1 MKNHRLIVPLRKL
14 LNKGKSLVFLY
25 GMKKDEIYY
34 YDYIKGIVNEKDTF
48 KYATLFSNTDEILFS
63 DYYIQI
69 DSIEIKVF
77 TKRENF
83 IEEVTDKFLS
93 GDNLDHKLNNLEK
106 KLRNLDKKCFIYI
119 HNFDWLSELY
129 SPTKDRTLKIIK
141 FIKTWSEIKDTKV
154 VVNVVNIDLL
164 NDYNL
169 DIESSIYIGN
179 PSAKEIQKMYLR
191 IFLSETSKVNLKM
204 TDLFNTLSEI
214 SYIISSSNKSL
225 KEARRIYNNIVK
237 HNQNYDLNKKD
248 FTDATEKILDEK
260 ITFDDVI
267 LKDETKD
274 KILSAV
280 DSFLNSIK
288 KEDRN
293 ARKGIIL
300 TGPPGT
306 GKTFI
311 VKAIA
316 NERDCFF
323 LAPTLADLKGE
334 YIGHTSAKVK
344 RIFEKARANEPTI
357 LFIDEADTVF
367 TDRNSKEDNDS
378 FLTDMVNQFLVEID
392 GMTTGRQKVFIIAAT
407 NRIESIDPA
416 IRSRLSENIT
426 VGLPGFNERK
436 ELFHKKLLKYNFLF
450 KEKSFQ
456 DEICKK
462 TENMSGRDID
472 NFVKKLYEKVVIK
485 GKYDNLSLLKD
496 DTDTKN
502 IFLEVLEDIEEELV
516 HELRR
521 KLKIEIKTPKEIET
535 EIEDIIGYE
544 NLKNKI
550 LDSIRFLNE
559 TNEEKKIKRLFG
571 IENQYGSILYGSSG
585 NGKTKLVEAIAKK
598 ENLYYIRVL
607 SKDFISNFRNDI
619 LEKINL
625 IFEESKRLAK
635 MTSLRKGILLFFDEF
650 DSLAATNVLTNEV
663 KGTLLDYLGKDNEG
677 GLRNEESKIV
687 FFAATN
693 HYDNIDEAIKRKGR
707 IDIHVEFLNPTEK
720 EGKRILQK
728 KITNDKYIKNIDN
741 NLIDD
746 IYSRIKANKKIKLEN
761 IYKDVALT
769 PNELNP
775 SGSEIVDALKE
786 IKRKSFNMKKIS
798 NNQLIIDNEVIN
810 DFFKI
815 YTNNM

>member
-48 KYATLFSNTDEILFS
+48 KYATLFSNTNEILFS

-77 TKRENF
+77 TKGENF

-288 KEDRN
+288 KEDKN

-344 RIFEKARANEPTI
+344 RIFKKARANEPTI

-367 TDRNSKEDNDS
+367 TDRNSKENNDS

-392 GMTTGRQKVFIIAAT
+392 GMTTGMQKVFIIAAT

-426 VGLPGFNERK
+426 VELPGFNERK

-485 GKYDNLSLLKD
+485 GKYDNFSLLKD
-496 DTDTKN
+496 DDNTKN
-502 IFLEVLEDIEEELV
+502 IFLEVLEDLEEELI

-521 KLKIEIKTPKEIET
+521 KLKIEIKAPKEIET
-535 EIEDIIGYE
+535 EIKDIIGYE

-559 TNEEKKIKRLFG
+559 TNEEKYLKRLFG
-571 IENQYGSILYGSSG
+571 IENQYGLILYGPSG
-585 NGKTKLVEAIAKK
+585 NGKTKLAEAVAKK
-598 ENLYYIRVL
+598 ENLYYIRIL
-607 SKDFISNFRNDI
+607 SKDFINNFKNNI
-619 LEKINL
+619 LEEINL

-650 DSLAATNVLTNEV
+650 DSLAATNTLTNEV
-663 KGTLLDYLGKDNEG
+663 RGTLLDYLGNGNKA
-677 GLRNEESKIV
+677 GLRNEESKII

-693 HYDNIDEAIKRKGR
+693 YYNDIDEAIKRKGR
-707 IDIHVEFLNPTEK
+707 IDTHIEILNPTEN
-720 EGKRILQK
+720 EGKHILQE
-728 KITNDKYIKNIDN
+728 KINNDKYIKNIDN
-741 NLIDD
+741 DLINN
-746 IYSRIKANKKIKLEN
+746 IYLRIKDNKKIKLEN
-761 IYKDVALT
+761 IYKNTKLT
-769 PNELNP
+769 PNDFNP
-775 SGSEIVDALKE
+775 SGSEIVDAFKE
-786 IKRKSFNMKKIS
+786 IKRKAFNMKKIL

>member
-1 MKNHRLIVPLRKL
+1 
-14 LNKGKSLVFLY
+14 
-25 GMKKDEIYY
+25 
-34 YDYIKGIVNEKDTF
+34 
-48 KYATLFSNTDEILFS
+48 
-63 DYYIQI
+63 
-69 DSIEIKVF
+69 
-77 TKRENF
+77 
-83 IEEVTDKFLS
+83 
-93 GDNLDHKLNNLEK
+93 
-106 KLRNLDKKCFIYI
+106 
-119 HNFDWLSELY
+119 
-129 SPTKDRTLKIIK
+129 
-141 FIKTWSEIKDTKV
+141 
-154 VVNVVNIDLL
+154 LL

-288 KEDRN
+288 KEDKN

-344 RIFEKARANEPTI
+344 RIFKKARANEPTI

-367 TDRNSKEDNDS
+367 TDRNSKENNDS

-392 GMTTGRQKVFIIAAT
+392 GMTTGMQKVFIIAAT

-426 VGLPGFNERK
+426 VELPGFNERK

-485 GKYDNLSLLKD
+485 GKYDNFSLLKD
-496 DTDTKN
+496 DDNTKN
-502 IFLEVLEDIEEELV
+502 IFLEVLEDLEEELV

-521 KLKIEIKTPKEIET
+521 KLKIEIKAPKEIET
-535 EIEDIIGYE
+535 EIKDIIGYE

-559 TNEEKKIKRLFG
+559 TNEEKYLKRLFG
-571 IENQYGSILYGSSG
+571 IENQYGLILYGPSG
-585 NGKTKLVEAIAKK
+585 NGKTKLAEAVAKK
-598 ENLYYIRVL
+598 ENLYYIRIL
-607 SKDFISNFRNDI
+607 SKDFINNFKNNI
-619 LEKINL
+619 LEEINL

-650 DSLAATNVLTNEV
+650 DSLAATNTLTNEV
-663 KGTLLDYLGKDNEG
+663 RGTLLDYLGNGNKA
-677 GLRNEESKIV
+677 GLRNEESKII

-693 HYDNIDEAIKRKGR
+693 YYNDIDEAIKRKGR
-707 IDIHVEFLNPTEK
+707 IDTHIEILNPTEN
-720 EGKRILQK
+720 EGKHILQE
-728 KITNDKYIKNIDN
+728 KINNDKYIKNIDN
-741 NLIDD
+741 DLINN
-746 IYSRIKANKKIKLEN
+746 IYLRIKDNKKIKLEN
-761 IYKDVALT
+761 IYKNTKLT
-769 PNELNP
+769 PNDFNP
-775 SGSEIVDALKE
+775 SGSEIVDAFKE
-786 IKRKSFNMKKIS
+786 IKRKAFNMKKIL

>member
-48 KYATLFSNTDEILFS
+48 KYATLFSNTNEILFS

-77 TKRENF
+77 TKGENF

-344 RIFEKARANEPTI
+344 RIFKKARANEPTI

-367 TDRNSKEDNDS
+367 TDRNSKENNDS

-392 GMTTGRQKVFIIAAT
+392 GMTTGMQKVFIIAAT

-426 VGLPGFNERK
+426 VELPGFNERK

-485 GKYDNLSLLKD
+485 GKYDNFSLLKD
-496 DTDTKN
+496 DDNTKN
-502 IFLEVLEDIEEELV
+502 IFLEVLEDLEEELI

-521 KLKIEIKTPKEIET
+521 KLKIEIKAPKEIET
-535 EIEDIIGYE
+535 EIKDIIGYE

-559 TNEEKKIKRLFG
+559 TNEEKYLKRLFG
-571 IENQYGSILYGSSG
+571 IENQYGLILYGPSG
-585 NGKTKLVEAIAKK
+585 NGKTKLAEAVAKK
-598 ENLYYIRVL
+598 ENLYYIRIL
-607 SKDFISNFRNDI
+607 SKDFINNFKNNI
-619 LEKINL
+619 LEEINL

-650 DSLAATNVLTNEV
+650 DSLAATNTLTNEV
-663 KGTLLDYLGKDNEG
+663 RGTLLDYLGNGNKA
-677 GLRNEESKIV
+677 GLRNEESKII

-693 HYDNIDEAIKRKGR
+693 YYNDIDEAIKRKGR
-707 IDIHVEFLNPTEK
+707 IDTHIEILNPTEN
-720 EGKRILQK
+720 EGKHILQE
-728 KITNDKYIKNIDN
+728 KINNDKYIKNIDN
-741 NLIDD
+741 DLINN
-746 IYSRIKANKKIKLEN
+746 IYLRIKDNKKIKLEN
-761 IYKDVALT
+761 IYKNTKLT
-769 PNELNP
+769 PNDFNP
-775 SGSEIVDALKE
+775 SGSEIVDAFKE
-786 IKRKSFNMKKIS
+786 IKRKAFNMKKIL

>member
-48 KYATLFSNTDEILFS
+48 KYATLFSNTNEILFS

-93 GDNLDHKLNNLEK
+93 GDNLEK

-141 FIKTWSEIKDTKV
+141 FIKTWSEIKDTKA

-288 KEDRN
+288 KEDKN

-344 RIFEKARANEPTI
+344 RIFKKARANEPTI

-367 TDRNSKEDNDS
+367 TDRNSKENNDS

-392 GMTTGRQKVFIIAAT
+392 GMTTGMQKVFIIAAT

-426 VGLPGFNERK
+426 VELPGFNERK

-485 GKYDNLSLLKD
+485 GKYDNFSLLKD
-496 DTDTKN
+496 DDNTKN
-502 IFLEVLEDIEEELV
+502 IFLEVLEDLEEELV

-521 KLKIEIKTPKEIET
+521 KLKIEIKAPKEIET
-535 EIEDIIGYE
+535 EIKDIIGYE

-559 TNEEKKIKRLFG
+559 TNEEKYLKRLFG
-571 IENQYGSILYGSSG
+571 IENQYGLILYGPSG
-585 NGKTKLVEAIAKK
+585 NGKTKLAEAVAKK
-598 ENLYYIRVL
+598 ENLYYIRIL
-607 SKDFISNFRNDI
+607 SKDFISNFKNNI
-619 LEKINL
+619 LEEINL

-650 DSLAATNVLTNEV
+650 DSLAATNTLTNEV
-663 KGTLLDYLGKDNEG
+663 RGTLLDYLGNGNKA
-677 GLRNEESKIV
+677 GLRNEESKII

-693 HYDNIDEAIKRKGR
+693 HYNDIDEAIKRKGR
-707 IDIHVEFLNPTEK
+707 IDTHIEILNPTEN
-720 EGKRILQK
+720 EGKHILQE
-728 KITNDKYIKNIDN
+728 KINNDKYIKNIDN
-741 NLIDD
+741 DLINN
-746 IYSRIKANKKIKLEN
+746 IYLRIKDNKKIKLEN
-761 IYKDVALT
+761 IYKNTKLT
-769 PNELNP
+769 PNDFNP
-775 SGSEIVDALKE
+775 SGSEIVDAFKE
-786 IKRKSFNMKKIS
+786 IKRKAFNMKKIL

>member
-77 TKRENF
+77 TKGENF

-288 KEDRN
+288 KEDKN

-316 NERDCFF
+316 NERDWFF

-344 RIFEKARANEPTI
+344 RIFKKARANEPTI

-367 TDRNSKEDNDS
+367 TDRNSKENNDS

-392 GMTTGRQKVFIIAAT
+392 GMTTGMQKVFIIAAT

-426 VGLPGFNERK
+426 VELPGFNERK

-485 GKYDNLSLLKD
+485 GKYDNFSLLKD
-496 DTDTKN
+496 DDNTKN
-502 IFLEVLEDIEEELV
+502 IFLEVLEDLEEELI

-521 KLKIEIKTPKEIET
+521 KLKIEIKAPKEIET
-535 EIEDIIGYE
+535 EIKDIIGYE

-559 TNEEKKIKRLFG
+559 TNEEKYLKRLFG
-571 IENQYGSILYGSSG
+571 IENQYGLILYGPSG
-585 NGKTKLVEAIAKK
+585 NGKTKLAEAVAKK
-598 ENLYYIRVL
+598 ENLYYIRIL
-607 SKDFISNFRNDI
+607 SKDFINNFKNNI
-619 LEKINL
+619 LEEINL

-650 DSLAATNVLTNEV
+650 DSLAATNTLTNEV
-663 KGTLLDYLGKDNEG
+663 RGTLLDYLGNGNKA
-677 GLRNEESKIV
+677 GLRNEESKII

-693 HYDNIDEAIKRKGR
+693 YYNDIDEAIKRKGR
-707 IDIHVEFLNPTEK
+707 IDTHIEILNPTEN
-720 EGKRILQK
+720 EGKHILQE
-728 KITNDKYIKNIDN
+728 KINNDKYIKNIDN
-741 NLIDD
+741 DLINN
-746 IYSRIKANKKIKLEN
+746 IYLRIKDNKKIKLEN
-761 IYKDVALT
+761 IYKNTKLT
-769 PNELNP
+769 PNDFNP
-775 SGSEIVDALKE
+775 SGSEIVDAFKE
-786 IKRKSFNMKKIS
+786 IKRKAFNMKKIL

>member
-1 MKNHRLIVPLRKL
+1 M
-14 LNKGKSLVFLY
+14 
-25 GMKKDEIYY
+25 
-34 YDYIKGIVNEKDTF
+34 
-48 KYATLFSNTDEILFS
+48 
-63 DYYIQI
+63 
-69 DSIEIKVF
+69 
-77 TKRENF
+77 
-83 IEEVTDKFLS
+83 
-93 GDNLDHKLNNLEK
+93 
-106 KLRNLDKKCFIYI
+106 
-119 HNFDWLSELY
+119 
-129 SPTKDRTLKIIK
+129 
-141 FIKTWSEIKDTKV
+141 
-154 VVNVVNIDLL
+154 L

-288 KEDRN
+288 KEDKN

-344 RIFEKARANEPTI
+344 RIFKKARANEPTI

-367 TDRNSKEDNDS
+367 TDRNSKENNDS

-392 GMTTGRQKVFIIAAT
+392 GMTTGMQKVFIIAAT

-426 VGLPGFNERK
+426 VELPGFNERK

-485 GKYDNLSLLKD
+485 GKYDNFSLLKD
-496 DTDTKN
+496 DDNTKN
-502 IFLEVLEDIEEELV
+502 IFLEVLEDLEEELV

-521 KLKIEIKTPKEIET
+521 KLKIEIKAPKEIET
-535 EIEDIIGYE
+535 EIKDIIGYE

-559 TNEEKKIKRLFG
+559 TNEEKYLKRLFG
-571 IENQYGSILYGSSG
+571 IENQYGLILYGPSG
-585 NGKTKLVEAIAKK
+585 NGKTKLAEAVAKK
-598 ENLYYIRVL
+598 ENLYYIRIL
-607 SKDFISNFRNDI
+607 SKDFINNFKNNI
-619 LEKINL
+619 LEEINL

-650 DSLAATNVLTNEV
+650 DSLAATNTLTNEV
-663 KGTLLDYLGKDNEG
+663 RGTLLDYLGNGNKA
-677 GLRNEESKIV
+677 GLRNEESKII

-693 HYDNIDEAIKRKGR
+693 YYNDIDEAIKRKGR
-707 IDIHVEFLNPTEK
+707 IDTHIEILNPTEN
-720 EGKRILQK
+720 EGKHILQE
-728 KITNDKYIKNIDN
+728 KINNDKYIKNIDN
-741 NLIDD
+741 DLINN
-746 IYSRIKANKKIKLEN
+746 IYLRIKDNKKIKLEN
-761 IYKDVALT
+761 IYKNTKLT
-769 PNELNP
+769 PNDFNP
-775 SGSEIVDALKE
+775 SGSEIVDAFKE
-786 IKRKSFNMKKIS
+786 IKRKAFNMKKIL

>member
-48 KYATLFSNTDEILFS
+48 KYATLFSNTNEILFS

-77 TKRENF
+77 TKGENF

-288 KEDRN
+288 KEDKN

-344 RIFEKARANEPTI
+344 RIFKKARANEPTI

-367 TDRNSKEDNDS
+367 TDRNSKENNDS

-392 GMTTGRQKVFIIAAT
+392 GMTTGMQKVFIIAAT

-426 VGLPGFNERK
+426 VELPGFNERK

-485 GKYDNLSLLKD
+485 GKYDNFSLLKD
-496 DTDTKN
+496 DDNTKN
-502 IFLEVLEDIEEELV
+502 IFLEVLEDLEEELV

-521 KLKIEIKTPKEIET
+521 KLKIEIKAPKEIET
-535 EIEDIIGYE
+535 EIKDIIGYE

-559 TNEEKKIKRLFG
+559 TNEEKYLKRLFG
-571 IENQYGSILYGSSG
+571 IENQYGLILYGPSG
-585 NGKTKLVEAIAKK
+585 NGKTKLAEAVAKK
-598 ENLYYIRVL
+598 ENLYYIRIL
-607 SKDFISNFRNDI
+607 SKDFINNFKNNI
-619 LEKINL
+619 LEEINL

-650 DSLAATNVLTNEV
+650 DSLAATNTLTNEV
-663 KGTLLDYLGKDNEG
+663 RGTLLDYLGNGNKA
-677 GLRNEESKIV
+677 GLRNEESKII

-693 HYDNIDEAIKRKGR
+693 YYNDIDEAIKRKGR
-707 IDIHVEFLNPTEK
+707 IDTHIEILNPTEN
-720 EGKRILQK
+720 EGKHILQE
-728 KITNDKYIKNIDN
+728 KINNDKYIKNIDN
-741 NLIDD
+741 DLINN
-746 IYSRIKANKKIKLEN
+746 IYLRIKDNKKIKLEN
-761 IYKDVALT
+761 IYKNTKLT
-769 PNELNP
+769 PNDFNP
-775 SGSEIVDALKE
+775 SGSEIVDAFKE
-786 IKRKSFNMKKIS
+786 IKRKAFNMKKIL

>member
-48 KYATLFSNTDEILFS
+48 KYATLFSNTNEILFS

-77 TKRENF
+77 TKGENF

-288 KEDRN
+288 KEDKN

-344 RIFEKARANEPTI
+344 RIFKKARANEPTI

-367 TDRNSKEDNDS
+367 TDRNSKENNDS

-392 GMTTGRQKVFIIAAT
+392 GMTTGMQKVFIIAAT

-426 VGLPGFNERK
+426 VELPGFNERK
-436 ELFHKKLLKYNFLF
+436 ELFHKKLLKYDFLF

-485 GKYDNLSLLKD
+485 GKYDNFSLLKD
-496 DTDTKN
+496 DDNTKN
-502 IFLEVLEDIEEELV
+502 IFLEVLEDLEEELV

-521 KLKIEIKTPKEIET
+521 KLKIEIKAPKEIET
-535 EIEDIIGYE
+535 EIKDIIGYE

-559 TNEEKKIKRLFG
+559 TNEEKYLKRLFG
-571 IENQYGSILYGSSG
+571 IENQYGLILYGPSG
-585 NGKTKLVEAIAKK
+585 NGKTKLAEAVAKK
-598 ENLYYIRVL
+598 ENLYYIRIL
-607 SKDFISNFRNDI
+607 SKDFINNFKNNI
-619 LEKINL
+619 LEEINL

-650 DSLAATNVLTNEV
+650 DSLAATNTLTNEV
-663 KGTLLDYLGKDNEG
+663 RGTLLDYLGNGNKA
-677 GLRNEESKIV
+677 GLRNEESKII

-693 HYDNIDEAIKRKGR
+693 YYNDIDEAIKRKGR
-707 IDIHVEFLNPTEK
+707 IDTHIEILNPTEN
-720 EGKRILQK
+720 EGKHILQE
-728 KITNDKYIKNIDN
+728 KINNDKYIKNIDN
-741 NLIDD
+741 DLINN
-746 IYSRIKANKKIKLEN
+746 IYLRIKDNKKIKLEN
-761 IYKDVALT
+761 IYKNTKLT
-769 PNELNP
+769 PNDFNP
-775 SGSEIVDALKE
+775 SGSEIVDAFKE
-786 IKRKSFNMKKIS
+786 IKRKAFNMKKIL

>member
-48 KYATLFSNTDEILFS
+48 KYATLFSNTNEILFS

-77 TKRENF
+77 TKGENF

-204 TDLFNTLSEI
+204 TNLFNTLSEI

-288 KEDRN
+288 KEDKN

-300 TGPPGT
+300 TGPPGN

-344 RIFEKARANEPTI
+344 RIFKKARANEPTI

-367 TDRNSKEDNDS
+367 TDRNSKENNDS

-392 GMTTGRQKVFIIAAT
+392 GMTTGMQKVFIIAAT

-426 VGLPGFNERK
+426 VELPGFNERK

-485 GKYDNLSLLKD
+485 GKYDNFSLLKD
-496 DTDTKN
+496 DDNTKN
-502 IFLEVLEDIEEELV
+502 IFLEVLEDLEEELI

-521 KLKIEIKTPKEIET
+521 KLKIEIKAPKEIET
-535 EIEDIIGYE
+535 EIKDIIGYE

-559 TNEEKKIKRLFG
+559 TNEEKYLKRLFG
-571 IENQYGSILYGSSG
+571 IENQYGLILYGPSG
-585 NGKTKLVEAIAKK
+585 NGKTKLAEAVAKK
-598 ENLYYIRVL
+598 ENLYYIRIL
-607 SKDFISNFRNDI
+607 SKDFINNFKNNI
-619 LEKINL
+619 LEEINL

-650 DSLAATNVLTNEV
+650 DSLAATNTLTNEV
-663 KGTLLDYLGKDNEG
+663 RGTLLDYLGNGNKA
-677 GLRNEESKIV
+677 GLRNEESKII

-693 HYDNIDEAIKRKGR
+693 YYNDIDEAIKRKGR
-707 IDIHVEFLNPTEK
+707 IDTHIEILNPTEN
-720 EGKRILQK
+720 EGKHILQE
-728 KITNDKYIKNIDN
+728 KINNDKYIKNIDN
-741 NLIDD
+741 DLINN
-746 IYSRIKANKKIKLEN
+746 IYLRIKDNKKIKLEN
-761 IYKDVALT
+761 IYKNTKLT
-769 PNELNP
+769 LNDFNP
-775 SGSEIVDALKE
+775 SGSEIVDAFKE
-786 IKRKSFNMKKIS
+786 IKRKAFNMKKIL